1 MNTAD
6 GEADMAGEEND
17 FKDAIDGLPADETV
31 LFSLDGASYQIDLH
45 ADHAK
50 ELRAALDNFIKH
62 AKKG

>member
-1 MNTAD
+1 
-6 GEADMAGEEND
+6 MAGEEND